1 MAENSKRKLPSK
13 NSMQISQCSSIFF
26 KDERLQVFF
35 LKKSTVS
42 VGGLQYCTLNNVADV
57 QEAAVFEKVGKF
69 N

>member
-1 MAENSKRKLPSK
+1 
-13 NSMQISQCSSIFF
+13 MQISQCSSIFF